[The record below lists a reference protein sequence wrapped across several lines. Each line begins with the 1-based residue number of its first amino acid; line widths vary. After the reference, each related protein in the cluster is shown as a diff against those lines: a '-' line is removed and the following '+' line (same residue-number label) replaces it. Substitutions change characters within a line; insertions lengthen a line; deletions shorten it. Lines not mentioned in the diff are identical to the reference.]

1 MAVILLYAGY
11 GNVSIRT
18 SGAIL
23 AVVGF
28 FEMVVGI
35 ISIVDDELL
44 GLAPS
49 TFTAF
54 DMVFHIVVG
63 LVSFGIGW
71 ANIIPH
77 SPIERKAS

>member
-1 MAVILLYAGY
+1 MILLYAGY

-28 FEMVVGI
+28 FELVVGI

-54 DMVFHIVVG
+54 DMVSHIVVG

-71 ANIIPH
+71 ANILPH
-77 SPIERKAS
+77 SAIERKAS